1 METNVKKKYDAYPDG
16 VQKYFLNIR
25 AAIFEVAKAEGLD
38 IEETLKWGEPS
49 YLAKGGSTIRV
60 DWKPKF
66 PNQLSVYFNCKTSL
80 VETFKEVFGNVF
92 RYEGNREVIFS
103 LSETLPLTEF
113 KTCVSL
119 SLRYHKIKNLPL
131 LGM

>member
-1 METNVKKKYDAYPDG
+1 METNVKKKYDAYPDS

-92 RYEGNREVIFS
+92 RYEGNREVIFA

-113 KTCVSL
+113 KACVSL